1 VRADA
6 RIQTHA
12 VDDLPGVQ
20 PLRLRVRVQLVEI
33 AHAQRQIRVREQFDG
48 LRLGEP
54 HEQGPDVLLDGTLLQ
69 QGRERVRGIRKT
81 LVVQVGS
88 DDDAAWVQVVVQ
100 GLALTQELRTEDDVP
115 GTGPLA
121 NRLGVADRDCGLD
134 HHDRVRVDLHDQIDH
149 GLHRGGVEE
158 VLPAV
163 IVRGRSDDHEVRVR
177 VCLLPVQRGG
187 QVQFLLREVFL
198 DVLVLN
204 RTNTLVDL
212 LDLLRNDVHRGDLVM
227 LRQQRRK
234 RQAHVASTG
243 NSNFKRIEPMQNF
256 SILLNT
262 PVSNYPPHMDE
273 PSYNVD
279 GTNTRR
285 KLVSVKEK
293 HNFKKALK
301 AITKPRC

>member
-1 VRADA
+1 MRADA
-6 RIQTHA
+6 RVQTHA

-69 QGRERVRGIRKT
+69 QGRKRVRGIHET
-81 LVVQVGS
+81 PVVQIGT
-88 DDDAAWVQVVVQ
+88 DDNAARIQVVVQ

-121 NRLGVADRDCGLD
+121 NRLGVSDRDGGLD
-134 HHDRVRVDLHDQIDH
+134 HHNRVRVHLHDQIDH

-158 VLPAV
+158 ILLAV
-163 IVRGRSDDHEVRVR
+163 IVRGRRDDHKVRVR

-187 QVQFLLREVFL
+187 QVQFLLREVLL
-198 DVLVLN
+198 DILILN

-212 LDLLRNDVHRGDLVM
+212 LDLLRNDIHCRHLMM
-227 LRQQRRK
+227 L
-234 RQAHVASTG
+234 T
-243 NSNFKRIEPMQNF
+243 
-256 SILLNT
+256 
-262 PVSNYPPHMDE
+262 
-273 PSYNVD
+273 
-279 GTNTRR
+279 
-285 KLVSVKEK
+285 
-293 HNFKKALK
+293 
-301 AITKPRC
+301 

>member
-6 RIQTHA
+6 RVQTHA

-33 AHAQRQIRVREQFDG
+33 AHAQREIRVREQFDG

-81 LVVQVGS
+81 PVVQVGS
-88 DDDAAWVQVVVQ
+88 DDDAAWVQVIVQ

-115 GTGPLA
+115 GTGLLA
-121 NRLGVADRDCGLD
+121 DRLGVADRDCGLD

-163 IVRGRSDDHEVRVR
+163 VVRGRRDDHEVRVR

-234 RQAHVASTG
+234 RQAHVARSG

-262 PVSNYPPHMDE
+262 LVSNYPP
-273 PSYNVD
+273 SY
-279 GTNTRR
+279 GRTF
-285 KLVSVKEK
+285 L
-293 HNFKKALK
+293 
-301 AITKPRC
+301 

>member
-1 VRADA
+1 MAKNAISDELLTSAVRLHDRLDQVLRHILIVREQLLRVLRQAIAAVPEARVVVVRADA

-134 HHDRVRVDLHDQIDH
+134 HR
-149 GLHRGGVEE
+149 
-158 VLPAV
+158 
-163 IVRGRSDDHEVRVR
+163 
-177 VCLLPVQRGG
+177 
-187 QVQFLLREVFL
+187 
-198 DVLVLN
+198 
-204 RTNTLVDL
+204 
-212 LDLLRNDVHRGDLVM
+212 
-227 LRQQRRK
+227 
-234 RQAHVASTG
+234 
-243 NSNFKRIEPMQNF
+243 
-256 SILLNT
+256 
-262 PVSNYPPHMDE
+262 
-273 PSYNVD
+273 
-279 GTNTRR
+279 
-285 KLVSVKEK
+285 
-293 HNFKKALK
+293 
-301 AITKPRC
+301 